1 MVEVLP
7 ARLADF
13 GVFRSKKQQERHL
26 KHAVNL
32 FLRGVLV
39 RK

>member
-13 GVFRSKKQQERHL
+13 GVFRSRKEQERHL
-26 KHAVNL
+26 EHAVNL
-32 FLRGVLV
+32 FLRGVLA
-39 RK
+39 RD